1 MASGKGSSSVA
12 WARADMQAMPELVQ
26 PHPQLGTT
34 GRCLDCLQLHCA
46 GCAAAVR
53 LGKAAG
59 ETKPSQLCLAHT
71 SSRGMQRRAL
81 ETKFVPPPPNLAP
94 LTPTKSSATQT
105 ALLPPTSPLLLLPP
119 LELYPLSYKGRSPH
133 AEPLGSYRWNP
144 FPRPCT

>member
-1 MASGKGSSSVA
+1 MA
-12 WARADMQAMPELVQ
+12 WARADMQAMPELREAVQ

-34 GRCLDCLQLHCA
+34 GQCLDCLQLYCA

-81 ETKFVPPPPNLAP
+81 ETKFVPPPPQLSTSNTHEIQCNPNSLAP
-94 LTPTKSSATQT
+94 TYKPIATFASS
-105 ALLPPTSPLLLLPP
+105 
-119 LELYPLSYKGRSPH
+119 
-133 AEPLGSYRWNP
+133 
-144 FPRPCT
+144 